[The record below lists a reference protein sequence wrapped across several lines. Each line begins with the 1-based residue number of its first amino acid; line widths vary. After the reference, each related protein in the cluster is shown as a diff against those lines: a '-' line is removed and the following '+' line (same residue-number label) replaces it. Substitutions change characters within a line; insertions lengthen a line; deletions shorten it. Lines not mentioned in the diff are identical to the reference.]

1 MIVALVLGYL
11 FFGGSSSMLALQG
24 HSPADFEKAIKHVV
38 LYEDRKKAAL
48 AELDLW
54 DKSLKA
60 QDKAASKDQ
69 KALVKSLR
77 RHDTTR
83 ADVDRLDANLDETF
97 HEMDGNFL
105 DTRFRVKEFITKEEW
120 AELAARLSKH

>member
-1 MIVALVLGYL
+1 MIISLVLAYL
-11 FFGGSSSMLALQG
+11 FFGGSSTLALQG

-38 LYEDRKKAAL
+38 LYEDRKKASL

-54 DKSLKA
+54 NKALKV

-69 KALVKSLR
+69 ETLAKSLR
-77 RHDTTR
+77 RRDTTR
-83 ADVDRLDANLDETF
+83 ASVDQLDASLDETF
-97 HEMDGNFL
+97 REMDSDFL
-105 DTRFRVKEFITKEEW
+105 DTRFRVKGFTTKEEW

>member
-1 MIVALVLGYL
+1 MILGLVLGYL

-38 LYEDRKKAAL
+38 LYDDRKKAAL
-48 AELDLW
+48 AEIELW
-54 DKSLKA
+54 DKSLKT
-60 QDKAASKDQ
+60 QDKAASKDE
-69 KALVKSLR
+69 KTLVKSLR

-83 ADVDRLDANLDETF
+83 ADVDQLDANLDATF
-97 HEMDGNFL
+97 GDMDSNFL

>member
-1 MIVALVLGYL
+1 MILALVLGYL

-38 LYEDRKKAAL
+38 LYDDRKKAAL
-48 AELDLW
+48 AEIELW
-54 DKSLKA
+54 DKSLKT
-60 QDKAASKDQ
+60 QDKAASKDE
-69 KALVKSLR
+69 KTLVKSLR

-83 ADVDRLDANLDETF
+83 ADVDQLDANLDATF
-97 HEMDGNFL
+97 GDMDSNFL